1 MSYAFKACC
10 VCVCSFFLA
19 CLARAKLVV
28 LTADIPSTISESSL
42 LTFIEYINFLLHPF
56 FSRYAA
62 LYIRGSEGFSVKL
75 RLLVQVL
82 TCAHLKTGF
91 ICVFLHWWMKSLIT
105 LSQVEHLWSQE
116 CSLERRTMML
126 YARWLQNASQDVLVG
141 P

>member
-1 MSYAFKACC
+1 MLSRHV

-42 LTFIEYINFLLHPF
+42 LTFIEYISFLLHPF

-91 ICVFLHWWMKSLIT
+91 ICVFLHW
-105 LSQVEHLWSQE
+105 
-116 CSLERRTMML
+116 
-126 YARWLQNASQDVLVG
+126 
-141 P
+141 